1 MIDITLL
8 GTGGM
13 MPLPYRA
20 LTSLMVRYNGK
31 SLLIDTGEATQISI
45 RRRGWSFNPIDMILI
60 THFHADHISG
70 LPGLLL
76 AMGNADRTEPVTIIG
91 PEGLNKIVR
100 GLLVIAPRLPFKVEC
115 IEISEN
121 DECFDAIG
129 MDCHAFRL
137 EHSMPCYGYSLSLK
151 RAGKFDPDA
160 AKALQIPLPYWR
172 RLQHGETITDEDRTY
187 TPDMVMGEARKGL
200 KVTYVTDTRPI
211 PSIITAAEESDV
223 FICEGM
229 YGEADGDEKAR
240 DKKHMTMYD
249 AAKLAKSANVGQL
262 WLTHYSPSMVNPFEF
277 SDKVKE
283 IFPEAHIC
291 KDRRSITL
299 NFEDEEPGSE
309 ETGEN

>member
-1 MIDITLL
+1 
-8 GTGGM
+8 
-13 MPLPYRA
+13 
-20 LTSLMVRYNGK
+20 
-31 SLLIDTGEATQISI
+31 
-45 RRRGWSFNPIDMILI
+45 
-60 THFHADHISG
+60 
-70 LPGLLL
+70 
-76 AMGNADRTEPVTIIG
+76 
-91 PEGLNKIVR
+91 
-100 GLLVIAPRLPFKVEC
+100 
-115 IEISEN
+115 
-121 DECFDAIG
+121 
-129 MDCHAFRL
+129 
-137 EHSMPCYGYSLSLK
+137 MPCYGYSLSLK

-211 PSIITAAEESDV
+211 TSIITAAEGSDV

-309 ETGEN
+309 ETGED

>member
-45 RRRGWSFNPIDMILI
+45 RRRGWGFNPIDMILI

>member
-91 PEGLNKIVR
+91 PEGLNKVVK

-115 IEISEN
+115 IELTEK
-121 DECFDAIG
+121 DEYFDAIG
-129 MDCHAFRL
+129 IDCHAFQL
-137 EHSMPCYGYSLSLK
+137 DHSLTCYGYSLSLK
-151 RAGKFDPDA
+151 RAGKFDQTLYPPHPTLLAFRA
-160 AKALQIPLPYWR
+160 AR
-172 RLQHGETITDEDRTY
+172 
-187 TPDMVMGEARKGL
+187 
-200 KVTYVTDTRPI
+200 
-211 PSIITAAEESDV
+211 
-223 FICEGM
+223 
-229 YGEADGDEKAR
+229 
-240 DKKHMTMYD
+240 YD
-249 AAKLAKSANVGQL
+249 LVRCG
-262 WLTHYSPSMVNPFEF
+262 TV
-277 SDKVKE
+277 
-283 IFPEAHIC
+283 
-291 KDRRSITL
+291 
-299 NFEDEEPGSE
+299 
-309 ETGEN
+309 

>member
-121 DECFDAIG
+121 DEYFDAIG

-160 AKALQIPLPYWR
+160 AKALQIPLPYWK

-211 PSIITAAEESDV
+211 PSIITAAEGSDV

-309 ETGEN
+309 ETGED

>member
-121 DECFDAIG
+121 DEYFDAIG

-160 AKALQIPLPYWR
+160 AKALQIPLPYWK

-187 TPDMVMGEARKGL
+187 TPDMVMGEARRGL

-211 PSIITAAEESDV
+211 PSIITVAEGSDV

>member
-20 LTSLMVRYNGK
+20 LTSLMVRYNGR
-31 SLLIDTGEATQISI
+31 SMLIDTGEATQISI
-45 RRRGWSFNPIDMILI
+45 RRRGWSFNPIDTILI

-91 PEGLNKIVR
+91 PEGLEKVVR
-100 GLLVIAPRLPFKVEC
+100 GLLVIAPRLPFKVNCVELK
-115 IEISEN
+115 EN
-121 DECFDAIG
+121 DEYFEAIG
-129 MDCHAFRL
+129 LKIHAFKL
-137 EHSMPCYGYSLSLK
+137 DHSLTCYGYSLSLS
-151 RAGKFDPDA
+151 RAGKFNPDA
-160 AKALQIPLPYWR
+160 ARELEIPLQYWKK
-172 RLQHGETITDEDRTY
+172 LQQGETVILDGKTFTS
-187 TPDMVMGEARKGL
+187 DMVMGELRKGL
-200 KVTYVTDTRPI
+200 KVTYATDSRPI
-211 PSIITAAEESDV
+211 HSIADAAAGSDI

-229 YGEADGDEKAR
+229 YGEPDGDEKAR

-249 AAKLAKSANVGQL
+249 AARLAKEAGVGEL

-283 IFPEAHIC
+283 IFADAHIC
-291 KDRRSITL
+291 KDRRSVTL
-299 NFEDEEPGSE
+299 NFEDEEE
-309 ETGEN
+309 